1 MNMDEKSQAL
11 HEVSAERSEQIRKLI
26 RHAERYMDREEWD
39 EAAELC
45 YQVLALDP
53 HNDNAANK
61 LRLVYLRDDL
71 VQEMGRQMFRMF
83 DPEDD
88 RPHQRRHKLGFS
100 YACLSRWEEAQ
111 GLDKPPSGE
120 SPALVEGRSHLIADY
135 LMGKEGAYN
144 SARQVFD
151 RALFEARD
159 RGAVLYWLARLYAH
173 HGYFVEAS
181 EALEQM
187 AALGTLSPEACRLYG
202 EVCWWRDNDHYICWV
217 L

>member
-1 MNMDEKSQAL
+1 
-11 HEVSAERSEQIRKLI
+11 
-26 RHAERYMDREEWD
+26 
-39 EAAELC
+39 LC
-45 YQVLALDP
+45 YHVLALEP
-53 HNDNAANK
+53 HNENAANK

-71 VQEMGRQMFRMF
+71 VREMERQMFRMF

-100 YACLSRWEEAQ
+100 YACLSRWP
-111 GLDKPPSGE
+111 GWHRDWDKPPFNE
-120 SPALVEGRSHLIADY
+120 SPALMEGRSNLIADY

-144 SARQVFD
+144 SARQAFD
-151 RALFEARD
+151 QALTEAHD
-159 RGAVLYWLARLYAH
+159 RGAVFYWLARLYAH
-173 HGYFVEAS
+173 HGYFAEAA

-187 AALGTLSPEACRLYG
+187 ASLGPLSPEACRLYG